1 MSEKGKKFKKKRTGM
16 IIASLIFLFISIG
29 LAGALFPIIH
39 IVVTTKNSIGSIIA
53 IIISAVFFIITIWF
67 INFTIGTNYKVVNY
81 KDKTIEVLVGV
92 SYIELLVDGK
102 TVDKLNVF
110 KKRNAS
116 LSHNLD
122 GDLIHVRIDGWVFY
136 QVNIK
141 INNELL

>member
-29 LAGALFPIIH
+29 LVGASFPIIH
-39 IVVTTKNSIGSIIA
+39 MALTTKNSIGLIIA
-53 IIISAVFFIITIWF
+53 IIISFVFLIITIWL
-67 INFTIGTNYKVVNY
+67 IHFTIGTNYKVVNY
-81 KDKTIEVLVGV
+81 KDKTIEVLVAV
-92 SYIELLVDGK
+92 SYVELLVDGK

-116 LSHNLD
+116 LSYNLD

-141 INNELL
+141 VNNEML